1 MFYNYKVKLFLCNIY
16 NPSQNFL
23 LKFQKS

>member
-1 MFYNYKVKLFLCNIY
+1 MFYNYKVKPFLRNIY

>member
-16 NPSQNFL
+16 NLNQNFL
-23 LKFQKS
+23 LKFLTS

>member
-1 MFYNYKVKLFLCNIY
+1 MFYNYKVKPFLRNIY

-23 LKFQKS
+23 LKFLTS